1 MLAWR
6 SKSNAGTFNF
16 QANHLNSAE
25 TEEQQPN
32 WGDVHEWGE
41 LYDLEADP
49 QVKKESPHRTGTTC
63 IVLEQNL
70 HQENVNLY
78 RDHDYLDLKVQM
90 RKLLHAGW
98 YDHN

>member
-1 MLAWR
+1 MQ
-6 SKSNAGTFNF
+6 S
-16 QANHLNSAE
+16 LNSAE

-49 QVKKESPHRTGTTC
+49 QVKKSHPTERRKKKQFYILNTC
-63 IVLEQNL
+63 IVFEQNL